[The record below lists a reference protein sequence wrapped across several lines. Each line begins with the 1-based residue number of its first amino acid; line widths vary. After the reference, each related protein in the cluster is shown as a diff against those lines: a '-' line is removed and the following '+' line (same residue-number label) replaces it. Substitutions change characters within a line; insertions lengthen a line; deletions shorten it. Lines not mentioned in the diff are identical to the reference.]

1 VKLGTEN
8 RNKTIA
14 AAALGV
20 LAVFAVIYLVSS
32 TWSGS
37 SATSAASAA
46 SVPVPVATPAP
57 AARRTSSP
65 TTKKKFAPPDSL
77 DPTLRLDLLASS
89 EQVHYAGSGRNIF
102 MSQPDPEIPK
112 PVSSGAAEAAAAAA
126 AAYTPPTPPPP
137 PPINLK
143 FYGFASQPGEAKRV
157 FLMQGE
163 DTFIAGEGDIVN
175 RRYKVVKITNTAVEV
190 QDLLSSGP
198 PQTIP
203 LSQV

>member
-1 VKLGTEN
+1 MKLGTES

-32 TWSGS
+32 TWSPGS
-37 SATSAASAA
+37 APSSTAVAAAPTSI
-46 SVPVPVATPAP
+46 PAP
-57 AARRTSSP
+57 SP
-65 TTKKKFAPPDSL
+65 AVPRGTIRGKKTASPDSL

-102 MSQPDPEIPK
+102 MSQPDPVIEK
-112 PVSSGAAEAAAAAA
+112 PLATGAAGGDVTPPP
-126 AAYTPPTPPPP
+126 YVPPTPPPP

-143 FYGFASQPGEAKRV
+143 FYGFASQPGEPKRV
-157 FLMQGE
+157 FLSQGE
-163 DTFIAGEGDIVN
+163 DVFIAGEGDIVN
-175 RRYKVVKITNTAVEV
+175 RRYKVVRITNSAVEV

-203 LSQV
+203 LTQA